1 MRVLCR
7 NLEGNFTFVLN
18 PNEFCDRSMFQ
29 KLFQTYRRA
38 GKHRLESATSDT
50 TPARGTKLRAVS
62 HRSATSCAVPQRSV
76 TPGAMSH
83 GIVTSNA
90 VPQESSTSCAVPQGI
105 VTSCTAPQGSV
116 MSGAMSQG
124 SVTSGAVPHESVT
137 SPPLLQLFLPLS
149 NPRKRRHDGTF
160 SDDAPPTS
168 KLKLEEASYSWQS
181 FQQHTQRLNFSVV
194 NNSCH
199 QTQAAEAPTQPTLTS
214 QDSNDSLVMQQPP
227 KPMAVQYLSGA
238 ARQPA
243 VPFLP
248 ATPLLLT
255 APSSRTATPLLLT
268 APSSHGATPQFW
280 LPLPPLRRMTPVAD
294 GDATAPSAVT
304 AGQRQR
310 NRTYI
315 QLSPA
320 SNSCPPLKAAN
331 TASSTGATYDTTSTG
346 ATNDT
351 ISTGAR
357 NGTSPHWGS

>member
-1 MRVLCR
+1 
-7 NLEGNFTFVLN
+7 
-18 PNEFCDRSMFQ
+18 
-29 KLFQTYRRA
+29 
-38 GKHRLESATSDT
+38 
-50 TPARGTKLRAVS
+50 
-62 HRSATSCAVPQRSV
+62 
-76 TPGAMSH
+76 
-83 GIVTSNA
+83 
-90 VPQESSTSCAVPQGI
+90 
-105 VTSCTAPQGSV
+105 

-124 SVTSGAVPHESVT
+124 SVMSGAVSQGSVTSGTVPHESVT
-137 SPPLLQLFLPLS
+137 SPPVLQLFLPLS
-149 NPRKRRHDGTF
+149 NTRKRRHDGTF

-227 KPMAVQYLSGA
+227 KPIAAQYLGGA
-238 ARQPA
+238 AKQPA
-243 VPFLP
+243 VPFLR
-248 ATPLLLT
+248 ATPLLVP
-255 APSSRTATPLLLT
+255 APSSRTATPLLLSAHSSRT
-268 APSSHGATPQFW
+268 ATPLLLPAPSSYGATPQFW

-320 SNSCPPLKAAN
+320 SNSCPPLQAAN
-331 TASSTGATYDTTSTG
+331 TASSTGATYDTS
-346 ATNDT
+346 
-351 ISTGAR
+351 STGAR
-357 NGTSPHWGS
+357 NGTSSHQGS